1 MAPAQRLE
9 VDVPVVKMSEGGMLA
24 GIGAEF
30 DHTVFVPRLER
41 VQPGGPAA
49 SAGLQ
54 DGDIVF
60 AVDAT
65 SVTELSP
72 LGAWFLITN
81 RPPGATV
88 RVTVRRGAKT
98 VAGSL
103 ILGPPDA

>member
-1 MAPAQRLE
+1 
-9 VDVPVVKMSEGGMLA
+9 MSEGGVLA
-24 GIGAEF
+24 GIGADF
-30 DHTVFVPRLER
+30 DHTVFVPRLDH

-54 DGDIVF
+54 DGDIVI
-60 AVDAT
+60 AVDAA

-72 LGAWFLITN
+72 LGVWVLITN

-88 RVTVRRGAKT
+88 RLTVRRGPKT

-103 ILGPPDA
+103 ILGQPDAR